1 MMREIHRGITVNAK
15 TETTPILT
23 SRRAGQQRGTALII
37 SLIILLLMTLL
48 GVTGMQTTLVQE
60 RIAGNVRDR
69 NLAFEAAEA
78 ALRQGESYLAD
89 NAVVGPFNGANG
101 LYQPVAS
108 GDPRWEVV
116 TWTNQSHVQPVDFSV
131 QGTTLARN
139 PAYIIEELAPAPADP
154 TGSLAADAPLP
165 TMRFYR
171 ITARGWGGSD
181 MAVVQ
186 LQTVFRRQ

>member
-1 MMREIHRGITVNAK
+1 MSTELSGKLFMHRPA
-15 TETTPILT
+15 
-23 SRRAGQQRGTALII
+23 SQRGTALII

-78 ALRQGESYLAD
+78 ALRAGEGYLAN
-89 NAVVGPFNGANG
+89 NAVVGPFTGGNG
-101 LYQPVAS
+101 LYQPTAA
-108 GDPRWEVV
+108 GDPRWVV
-116 TWTNQSHVQPVDFSV
+116 VDWNQDNAVQPVAFSAEGSV
-131 QGTTLARN
+131 LARE
-139 PAYIIEELAPAPADP
+139 PAYIIEELRPAPADP
-154 TGSLAADAPLP
+154 GGSLAADEPLP

-171 ITARGWGGSD
+171 ITARGWGGSNT
-181 MAVVQ
+181 AIVQ